1 MLAALLVPRFA
12 FAVTARR
19 QGGIDPAVAAAL
31 GPEPGSQPII
41 GEPSA
46 AAEAAGVRAGMRL
59 TEALAL
65 CPGLALL
72 PPDPIAVETAGET
85 LLQRLEAIGAA
96 VEPVA
101 PGCALFAVGPIE
113 RLYGGLQGVLRTAAG
128 VVPAALRPRLGAA
141 PGRFPALAAARRAR
155 SGRPLVLR
163 PDAVREALAPLPVTS
178 LSAHAGIDP
187 LVVRTLETLGVARLG
202 GLAALDRLHV
212 RDRFGPEGLR
222 AWRLSRGDDPAR
234 LAPRPPVQA
243 LVESLELPDAVATEQ
258 ALDHA
263 LRVLVERLLARPERR
278 GREPRT
284 VRLMARLV
292 GGGSWE
298 RTTPLREPTADRD
311 RLLLALIAKLRLL
324 PAPADELAVELG
336 DLAPG
341 DRQQPLFREEGA
353 MRAARLEAAAR
364 QVRAAVGDTSAL
376 RIVEIDGASRL
387 PERRFGLVPR

>member
-1 MLAALLVPRFA
+1 
-12 FAVTARR
+12 
-19 QGGIDPAVAAAL
+19 
-31 GPEPGSQPII
+31 
-41 GEPSA
+41 
-46 AAEAAGVRAGMRL
+46 
-59 TEALAL
+59 
-65 CPGLALL
+65 
-72 PPDPIAVETAGET
+72 
-85 LLQRLEAIGAA
+85 
-96 VEPVA
+96 
-101 PGCALFAVGPIE
+101 
-113 RLYGGLQGVLRTAAG
+113 
-128 VVPAALRPRLGAA
+128 
-141 PGRFPALAAARRAR
+141 
-155 SGRPLVLR
+155 
-163 PDAVREALAPLPVTS
+163 
-178 LSAHAGIDP
+178 
-187 LVVRTLETLGVARLG
+187 
-202 GLAALDRLHV
+202 
-212 RDRFGPEGLR
+212 
-222 AWRLSRGDDPAR
+222 
-234 LAPRPPVQA
+234 VQA

-311 RLLLALIAKLRLL
+311 RLLMALVAKLRLL

-353 MRAARLEAAAR
+353 VRAARLEAAAR

-376 RIVEIDGASRL
+376 RIVEVDGASRL

>member
-72 PPDPIAVETAGET
+72 PPDPIAVEAAGET

-113 RLYGGLQGVLRTAAG
+113 RLHGGLQGVLRRAAA

-155 SGRPLVLR
+155 PGRPLVLR
-163 PDAVREALAPLPVTS
+163 PDGVREALAPLPVTS
-178 LSAHAGIDP
+178 LSADAGIDP

-222 AWRLSRGDDPAR
+222 AWRLSRGDDPPASPRAR
-234 LAPRPPVQA
+234 RCRRWWSRSSCPTPSPP
-243 LVESLELPDAVATEQ
+243 S
-258 ALDHA
+258 
-263 LRVLVERLLARPERR
+263 RR
-278 GREPRT
+278 
-284 VRLMARLV
+284 
-292 GGGSWE
+292 S
-298 RTTPLREPTADRD
+298 TTPCACSWS
-311 RLLLALIAKLRLL
+311 ACW
-324 PAPADELAVELG
+324 
-336 DLAPG
+336 PG
-341 DRQQPLFREEGA
+341 PS
-353 MRAARLEAAAR
+353 AAA
-364 QVRAAVGDTSAL
+364 
-376 RIVEIDGASRL
+376 ASRA
-387 PERRFGLVPR
+387 RCG

>member
-1 MLAALLVPRFA
+1 M
-12 FAVTARR
+12 
-19 QGGIDPAVAAAL
+19 
-31 GPEPGSQPII
+31 
-41 GEPSA
+41 
-46 AAEAAGVRAGMRL
+46 
-59 TEALAL
+59 
-65 CPGLALL
+65 
-72 PPDPIAVETAGET
+72 
-85 LLQRLEAIGAA
+85 
-96 VEPVA
+96 
-101 PGCALFAVGPIE
+101 
-113 RLYGGLQGVLRTAAG
+113 
-128 VVPAALRPRLGAA
+128 
-141 PGRFPALAAARRAR
+141 
-155 SGRPLVLR
+155 
-163 PDAVREALAPLPVTS
+163 
-178 LSAHAGIDP
+178 
-187 LVVRTLETLGVARLG
+187 
-202 GLAALDRLHV
+202 
-212 RDRFGPEGLR
+212 
-222 AWRLSRGDDPAR
+222 
-234 LAPRPPVQA
+234 QA

-263 LRVLVERLLARPERR
+263 LRVLVERLLARAERR

-387 PERRFGLVPR
+387 PERRFGLVPRGPGSVDGPLGLPPSRPRPPAHPRWSSAATACRGGSAAARSRRCARSGASRRAGGRSGRCGGATSSSCWPTGASPSSTRTAASPGAGTSNVAEAAYAELHCHSGFSFLDGASHPDELAERAVELGLHALALTDHDNLCGALVFAHVARSVGLQQVGEEDPDRRAQAQTMRSTSGC

>member
-1 MLAALLVPRFA
+1 M
-12 FAVTARR
+12 
-19 QGGIDPAVAAAL
+19 
-31 GPEPGSQPII
+31 
-41 GEPSA
+41 
-46 AAEAAGVRAGMRL
+46 
-59 TEALAL
+59 
-65 CPGLALL
+65 
-72 PPDPIAVETAGET
+72 
-85 LLQRLEAIGAA
+85 
-96 VEPVA
+96 
-101 PGCALFAVGPIE
+101 
-113 RLYGGLQGVLRTAAG
+113 
-128 VVPAALRPRLGAA
+128 
-141 PGRFPALAAARRAR
+141 
-155 SGRPLVLR
+155 LR
-163 PDAVREALAPLPVTS
+163 PDGVREALAPLPVTS
-178 LSAHAGIDP
+178 LSSDAGIDP
-187 LVVRTLETLGVARLG
+187 LVVRTLETLGVTRLG

-222 AWRLSRGDDPAR
+222 AWRLSRGDDPTR